1 MADLAQVPMK
11 PDDARKLARDIVENG
26 VVDFSGHALDE
37 MANDE
42 LHTTDCLN
50 IVRAGVYSAPEYE
63 KGELRYRV
71 QTTRICVV
79 VTFESDTRIR
89 VVTAW
94 RKK

>member
-1 MADLAQVPMK
+1 MK
-11 PDDARKLARDIVENG
+11 PDEARRLARDIVENG
-26 VVDFSGHALDE
+26 ILDFSGHALDE

-50 IVRAGVYSAPEYE
+50 IVRAGVYSTPEYE

-71 QTTRICVV
+71 QTARICVV